1 MTMRATLRLLTL
13 SLGCVSLTTTAVA
26 PAFAAPPDSHHGG
39 RQPHAASGNRPD
51 GGRAPEGRHDGGGPD
66 RGRQERR
73 PADGGHP
80 DYRPIYRGPAYTVPA
95 GRVRHYHNVTIIRP
109 HGHWYYGYGR
119 YYSDDSA
126 LAWLAFTAITL
137 VLLDQLNEDQQR
149 AHEDAQIRAT
159 TAPVKE
165 TITWA
170 DGDASG
176 SVTTT
181 REGRSSTGRY
191 CREFRQTIT
200 IAGKQE
206 QAYGTACQ
214 QPDGTWEI
222 VSTEN

>member
-1 MTMRATLRLLTL
+1 MTMMSKVRTVAL
-13 SLGCVSLTTTAVA
+13 SLGCASLALASVT
-26 PAFAAPPDSHHGG
+26 PALAAQPDRHKPQSGPQGGPQGRHG
-39 RQPHAASGNRPD
+39 D
-51 GGRAPEGRHDGGGPD
+51 GGRPAGGHSDGGPNGS
-66 RGRQERR
+66 R
-73 PADGGHP
+73 

-95 GRVRHYHNVTIIRP
+95 GRVRHYHDVTVIRP
-109 HGHWYYGYGR
+109 HGHWYYGYGH

-137 VLLDQLNEDQQR
+137 VLLDQLSESQQR

-206 QAYGTACQ
+206 AAYGTACQ

>member
-1 MTMRATLRLLTL
+1 MTMMSKVRTVAL
-13 SLGCVSLTTTAVA
+13 SLGCASMTLAGSLAGVA
-26 PAFAAPPDSHHGG
+26 PAFAAQPDSHGG
-39 RQPHAASGNRPD
+39 HKPQGGSSGRSDSARPPSSRPDVGRPD
-51 GGRAPEGRHDGGGPD
+51 GGRPDGG
-66 RGRQERR
+66 R
-73 PADGGHP
+73 

-95 GRVRHYHNVTIIRP
+95 GRVRHYHDVTVIRP
-109 HGHWYYGYGR
+109 HGHWYYGYGH

-137 VLLDQLNEDQQR
+137 VLLDQLSESQQR

-206 QAYGTACQ
+206 AAYGTACQ